1 MQREGTEQ
9 MAVELREVVAVFD
22 DADTLD
28 KAVYTLETRG
38 FDRAAFSLLANEEA
52 VTQKL
57 GHRYQYVKDMEDD
70 PKAARETF
78 FSKIS
83 LLEAHYLP
91 VPALAAV
98 GAIVLAGVGG
108 IVPVLIAAGGGA
120 LLGAAL
126 GQVMH
131 EHNARRVQEQLER
144 GGLLLWVNVRNA
156 VEEETALEILRA
168 HSAHDVHAH
177 EIAG

>member
-1 MQREGTEQ
+1 MPATIKE
-9 MAVELREVVAVFD
+9 AVAAFD
-22 DADTLD
+22 DADALD
-28 KAVYTLETRG
+28 KAVFALETRG
-38 FDRAAFSLLANEEA
+38 FDRAAFSVLASESTVE
-52 VTQKL
+52 QKL
-57 GHRYQYVKDMEDD
+57 GHRYSQVKEMEDD
-70 PKAARETF
+70 PNAARETF
-78 FSKIS
+78 FSKVS

-98 GAIVLAGVGG
+98 GAIILAGVGG

-126 GQVMH
+126 GQVMQ
-131 EHNARRVQEQLER
+131 EHNAKRVQEQLER

-156 VEEETALEILRA
+156 AEEETALEVLRA

-177 EIAG
+177 EIAA